1 MKLFTKEQNLS
12 EYNFSTFSHT
22 FEWKPILNSELSTK
36 VCPAGCTLQCT
47 RPQRKILM
55 IWSKLKKN
63 EIFRRGKICAFLNYS
78 GNTMT
83 CPLLL
88 SWQHFA
94 PRKLRKYWKF
104 SSNHIFRA
112 QLCTKWAE
120 SLSPVIT
127 VGHHAAPLSI
137 FIYLWRRQRIQWY
150 ENHALFIYLHCL
162 FRR

>member
-63 EIFRRGKICAFLNYS
+63 EIFRPGKICAFQNYS

-127 VGHHAAPLSI
+127 VGHHVPFIHLQSSCI
-137 FIYLWRRQRIQWY
+137 FWEDHITILT
-150 ENHALFIYLHCL
+150 
-162 FRR
+162 